1 MPQSILENATVARW
15 DILGHSCVMSEIQIY
30 NGDGDRLIEAPTTG
44 PRVTLVPRGD
54 PRTLT
59 GSRSIR
65 IMWGQHLL
73 NDLVEGRYRTVIC
86 GINETDNARG
96 VLGELLKLIPTS
108 QWTLSS
114 ATSFAKMFR
123 SAISMHAKD
132 DREPY
137 ILKFDLDQLLILALL
152 RPAGREHFTL
162 EDIFRG
168 FRTISRMVE
177 GRRDRLP
184 IASVSFLG
192 AKSNRLLD
200 HANKEPSFEAV
211 LQAMNQGGFSGD
223 IYPPVALWDVPKTA
237 VFAQYPF
244 PEGITR
250 MREGSS

>member
-1 MPQSILENATVARW
+1 MKETR
-15 DILGHSCVMSEIQIY
+15 IY
-30 NGDGDRLIEAPTTG
+30 NGDGDRLIEVPSGG

-59 GSRSIR
+59 SSHSIR

-86 GINETDNARG
+86 GINEVDNAHG

-123 SAISMHAKD
+123 SAISMHGKD

-200 HANKEPSFEAV
+200 HQMQEPAFEAV
-211 LQAMNQGGFSGD
+211 LQAMNQGGFCGD

-244 PEGITR
+244 P
-250 MREGSS
+250 